1 MASME
6 SPCVHICVMDPVSG
20 LCRGCA
26 RTLDEIVAWSTM
38 TPDNRRTIM
47 RELDQRMARGAA
59 VETSQ

>member
-6 SPCVHICVMDPVSG
+6 SPCVRICVMDPVSG

-26 RTLDEIVAWSTM
+26 RTLDEIVAWGTM
-38 TPDNRRTIM
+38 TPDRRRTIM
-47 RELDQRMARGAA
+47 RELDQRMARVAA

>member
-6 SPCVHICVMDPVSG
+6 SPCVRICVMDPVSG

-26 RTLDEIVAWSTM
+26 RTLDEIVAWGTM
-38 TPDNRRTIM
+38 TPDRRRTIM
-47 RELDQRMARGAA
+47 RELDQRMVRVAA

>member
-6 SPCVHICVMDPVSG
+6 SPCVRICVMDPVSG

-38 TPDNRRTIM
+38 TPDRRRAIM

>member
-6 SPCVHICVMDPVSG
+6 SPCVRICVMDPVSG

-26 RTLDEIVAWSTM
+26 RTLDEIVAWGTM
-38 TPDNRRTIM
+38 TPDRRRTIM
-47 RELDQRMARGAA
+47 RELDRRMARVAA

>member
-6 SPCVHICVMDPVSG
+6 SPCVRICVMDPVSG

-26 RTLDEIVAWSTM
+26 RTLDEIVAWGTM
-38 TPDNRRTIM
+38 TPDIRRTIM
-47 RELDQRMARGAA
+47 RELDQRMARVAA

>member
-6 SPCVHICVMDPVSG
+6 SPCVRICVMDPVSG

-38 TPDNRRTIM
+38 TPDRRRTIM